1 MVAPSLV
8 RVAPSGPRSIRAPS
22 RPHVRRQPIPVLPA
36 ERRCSI
42 LFRGTSNGHVHL

>member
-8 RVAPSGPRSIRAPS
+8 RVAPGGRSIRAPS

-42 LFRGTSNGHVHL
+42 PFRGTSNGDVHL